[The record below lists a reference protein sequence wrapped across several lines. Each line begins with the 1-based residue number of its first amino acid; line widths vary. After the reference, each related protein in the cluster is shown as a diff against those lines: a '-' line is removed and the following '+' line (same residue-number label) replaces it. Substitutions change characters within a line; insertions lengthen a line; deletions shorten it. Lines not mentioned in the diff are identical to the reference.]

1 MKIKDLK
8 NEIMNKIILSEKN
21 VILYNQQMSLDRLSI
36 NFSAEEIR
44 QETNKKGFNITY
56 KNQDLDDNS
65 SLNDYN
71 IENDDF
77 IQITEKEIKINN
89 INEIQISE
97 ERLNEEY
104 EKIKNIFSALSE
116 DLIKLSIKKNNANT
130 EETIMF
136 LTEEKNIIDL
146 QKEIDEKK
154 KKEKVENKK
163 KQKKRRRKYNTL

>member
-44 QETNKKGFNITY
+44 QEINKKGFNITY

-130 EETIMF
+130 EETIIYY
-136 LTEEKNIIDL
+136 L
-146 QKEIDEKK
+146 
-154 KKEKVENKK
+154 
-163 KQKKRRRKYNTL
+163 KY